1 MWLLGDPASLDA
13 CLFFHSLDTNPHFW
27 IRCFPGEYGSEEG
40 EEEWST
46 SVFLHSFPL
55 KSFSPQKQ
63 LLGLKGRM
71 VAFCEL
77 CQSCLSD
84 VDSEIQ
90 EQVSVRQGR
99 TSSVARLPWSGETHS
114 DGNLAI

>member
-55 KSFSPQKQ
+55 KSFSPQEQ

-90 EQVSVRQGR
+90 EQVSLCQGCML
-99 TSSVARLPWSGETHS
+99 SVALLPWSEETHS
-114 DGNLAI
+114 EGKFAM

>member
-1 MWLLGDPASLDA
+1 
-13 CLFFHSLDTNPHFW
+13 
-27 IRCFPGEYGSEEG
+27 
-40 EEEWST
+40 
-46 SVFLHSFPL
+46 
-55 KSFSPQKQ
+55 
-63 LLGLKGRM
+63 M

-99 TSSVARLPWSGETHS
+99 TSSVARLPWSEETHS
-114 DGNLAI
+114 EGKLAI

>member
-1 MWLLGDPASLDA
+1 MEYQ
-13 CLFFHSLDTNPHFW
+13 CLPS
-27 IRCFPGEYGSEEG
+27 
-40 EEEWST
+40 
-46 SVFLHSFPL
+46 FLPL
-55 KSFSPQKQ
+55 KSLSPQKQ
-63 LLGLKGRM
+63 LLDLKGRM

-99 TSSVARLPWSGETHS
+99 TSSVAQLPWSGETHS
-114 DGNLAI
+114 EGNLAI